1 MMNRGEHHEEDPVR
15 RPRRV
20 LRLLG
25 GCGGGSAPIKNK
37 TPPDL
42 ASEIIVPE

>member
-1 MMNRGEHHEEDPVR
+1 MKKTLFAALAVFCAFW
-15 RPRRV
+15 
-20 LRLLG
+20 G